1 MEVGYMNHIDDG
13 YKAIL
18 NKIADGLGE
27 VSVDTG
33 GAVSKVAQVGETVAR
48 KASDIKPTKFVRSA
62 ANTVFIVTKPFR
74 QLLFQSHQVLQ
85 LVPLHSKFFSNPSSI
100 VHITYLLAKQAG
112 IEADRKSTRLNSS
125 H

>member
-1 MEVGYMNHIDDG
+1 MPNIDGVRNVHNNVLDITNESGNLRLDKDVAAARSTYEYIQQMEVGYMNHIDDG

-48 KASDIKPTKFVRSA
+48 KASDIKPTKFV
-62 ANTVFIVTKPFR
+62 
-74 QLLFQSHQVLQ
+74 
-85 LVPLHSKFFSNPSSI
+85 
-100 VHITYLLAKQAG
+100 
-112 IEADRKSTRLNSS
+112 DRKSTRLNSS